1 MSKPAMPKTIRGRK
15 WLMLAIAN
23 VVLQI
28 ILSLILFSIAGSI
41 GLVAVI
47 FFQAFLI
54 TVASYYESQKEITV
68 WPFNQ
73 LKEK

>member
-1 MSKPAMPKTIRGRK
+1 MPKIHRGKK

-47 FFQAFLI
+47 FFQAEDGI
-54 TVASYYESQKEITV
+54 RDS
-68 WPFNQ
+68 P
-73 LKEK
+73 